1 MAFSVIQGHTDRM
14 ATQPVYEPEP
24 SPVTVEEYLRTV
36 YEPECDYVDG
46 QLEERNVGEYDH
58 GALQLWLG
66 ALFLNHR
73 EEWKVRVV
81 TDVRTQVKL
90 TRFRCPDVLVLRAD
104 APREQILVHPPLIA
118 IEILSPEDRLSRFRV
133 KLDDYVSFGVE
144 NIWIVDPAT
153 RSAMTADRFGI
164 HPVESGELAVP
175 ETPIRVDLNELFA
188 ELDRA

>member
-1 MAFSVIQGHTDRM
+1 M

-153 RSAMTADRFGI
+153 RSAMTADRFVI